1 VVALD
6 RQPPQPGK
14 NQLTTALVLPV
25 SVVREIDDMAAF
37 LPSVFVHGAAVCAPG
52 LPDWPAAAVVLR
64 GGAPY
69 RSRPLPALGPVGLP
83 ANEQRRITPGIRLA
97 LHVAARAGAPV
108 AAAGGGRLRA
118 VFAASGGNAQSL
130 EAVLSAVTAPGMAVS
145 PRHFAQ
151 MDHNAAAGY
160 WAIACGRDRPTVSV
174 SLGAYDGSFAAGLLE
189 AAAASLDDRLVMLV
203 ACDGPPPPPL
213 QRCRAVT
220 LAFAVA
226 VLLGVDPPQS
236 GGGAWSCRLVRG
248 QADDRCTDP
257 ALERLRRDNPA
268 ARCLPLL
275 RLLAAGGGGAVVLPY
290 RPGVGVRVE
299 QRPC

>member
-1 VVALD
+1 M
-6 RQPPQPGK
+6 R
-14 NQLTTALVLPV
+14 
-25 SVVREIDDMAAF
+25 DMAQP

-52 LPDWPAAAVVLR
+52 LPDWTAAAAVLR
-64 GGAPY
+64 GTVPY
-69 RSRPLPALGPVGLP
+69 QSQPLPAPERTGLP

-97 LHVAARAGAPV
+97 LHVAGRACGP
-108 AAAGGGRLRA
+108 AAAATTNRRGGRLRA
-118 VFAASGGNAQSL
+118 VFAASGGNAESL
-130 EAVLSAVTAPGMAVS
+130 DAVVSAVTAPGLAVS

-160 WAIACGRDRPTVSV
+160 WAIAFGRDRPTVSV

-189 AAAASLDDRLVMLV
+189 AVAASLDDRQVLLVT
-203 ACDGPPPPPL
+203 CDGPPPPPL

-220 LAFAVA
+220 VAFAA
-226 VLLGVDPPQS
+226 AILLGISRPEA
-236 GGGAWSCRLVRG
+236 GGGIWSCGLVRG
-248 QADDRCTDP
+248 QAEDRCADP
-257 ALERLRRDNPA
+257 ALERLRLDNPA

-275 RLLAAGGGGAVVLPY
+275 RLLAKGGNGHVVLPY

>member
-1 VVALD
+1 M
-6 RQPPQPGK
+6 
-14 NQLTTALVLPV
+14 
-25 SVVREIDDMAAF
+25 REMAQS

-52 LPDWPAAAVVLR
+52 LPDWPAAAAVLR
-64 GGAPY
+64 GTVPY
-69 RSRPLPALGPVGLP
+69 RSHPLPAPERTGLP

-97 LHVAARAGAPV
+97 LHVAARACTP
-108 AAAGGGRLRA
+108 AAAATTNRRGGRLRA
-118 VFAASGGNAQSL
+118 VFAASGGNTESL
-130 EAVLSAVTAPGMAVS
+130 DAVLSAVTAPGLAVS

-189 AAAASLDDRLVMLV
+189 ASAASLDDHQVLLV
-203 ACDGPPPPPL
+203 ACDGPPPLPL

-220 LAFAVA
+220 GAFAAA
-226 VLLGVDPPQS
+226 VLLGVAPPQS
-236 GGGAWSCRLVRG
+236 GSGIWSCRLVRG
-248 QADDRCTDP
+248 QAEDRCTDP
-257 ALERLRRDNPA
+257 ALERLRLDNPA

-275 RLLAAGGGGAVVLPY
+275 RLLAEGGSGGVVLPY
-290 RPGVGVRVE
+290 GRGVGLQVE